1 MKILLSLICCCV
13 VLVTYSQNQTDAKKT
28 VNDSAWQ
35 KILAERDRRFIG
47 KPYDAFSFTT
57 KDDVV
62 FSNASLKD
70 KVVFINFWF
79 EACPPCVAEFDAL
92 NTLYLK
98 YKDDPKFIFVSFS
111 SDSPETVSTVQQ
123 KYHISFPV
131 ISISKEECY
140 RLNQQNGFPTSII
153 LNTAGK
159 IQFMHTGGSLEKEE
173 IKAYFNNTLYPVID
187 SEVTKQ
193 N

>member
-1 MKILLSLICCCV
+1 MKIVVSLICSCAA
-13 VLVTYSQNQTDAKKT
+13 LYTYSQNQTDTKNT

-35 KILAERDRRFIG
+35 KILAKRDQRFIG
-47 KPYDAFSFTT
+47 MPYNTFSFTT
-57 KDDVV
+57 KDGVV
-62 FSNASLKD
+62 FSNASLKG

-92 NTLYLK
+92 NALYLK
-98 YKDDPKFIFVSFS
+98 YKNDPKFIFVSFS
-111 SDSPETVSTVQQ
+111 SDSLETVNSVQQ
-123 KYHISFPV
+123 KYHIAFPV

-159 IQFMHTGGSLEKEE
+159 IQFLHTGGSLEKEE
-173 IKAYFNNTLYPVID
+173 IKLYFNTTLYPAIQ
-187 SEVTKQ
+187 EAL
-193 N
+193 

>member
-1 MKILLSLICCCV
+1 MKILVSLICCCA
-13 VLVTYSQNQTDAKKT
+13 VLVTYGQNQSDSKNT

-35 KILAERDRRFIG
+35 KILAKRDQRFIG
-47 KPYDAFSFTT
+47 KPYDTFSFRA
-57 KDDVV
+57 KDSSV
-62 FSNASLKD
+62 FSNASLKG

-79 EACPPCVAEFDAL
+79 EACPPCVAEFDEL
-92 NTLYLK
+92 NALYLK
-98 YKDDPKFIFVSFS
+98 YKDDPKFMFVSFS
-111 SDSPETVSTVQQ
+111 SDSPETVSAVQQ
-123 KYHISFPV
+123 KYHITFPV

-159 IQFMHTGGSLEKEE
+159 IKFMHTGGSLEKDK
-173 IKAYFNNTLYPVID
+173 INTYFNNTLYHLINAEI
-187 SEVTKQ
+187 SKQ

>member
-1 MKILLSLICCCV
+1 MKIAVSLICCCA
-13 VLVTYSQNQTDAKKT
+13 VLITYGQNQTDAKNT

-35 KILAERDRRFIG
+35 KILAKRDQRFIG

-57 KDDVV
+57 KDSAV
-62 FSNASLKD
+62 FSNANLKG

-92 NTLYLK
+92 NALYLK
-98 YKDDPKFIFVSFS
+98 YKNDPKFIFVSFS
-111 SDSPETVSTVQQ
+111 SDSLETVNSVKQ
-123 KYHISFPV
+123 KYHITFPV

-173 IKAYFNNTLYPVID
+173 IKLYFNTTLYPAIQEALD
-187 SEVTKQ
+187 K
-193 N
+193 